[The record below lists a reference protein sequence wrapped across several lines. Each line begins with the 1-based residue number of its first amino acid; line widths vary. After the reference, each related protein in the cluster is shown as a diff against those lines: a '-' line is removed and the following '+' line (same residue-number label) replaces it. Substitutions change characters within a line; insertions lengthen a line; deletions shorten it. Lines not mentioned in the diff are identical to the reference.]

1 MTDLEKLEFLRKEGT
16 GCHLYYRDQVGK
28 YDRFEWKFNVQENW
42 DCVYFYHSKGFYN
55 SVVLPRSADESSR
68 RCRESNMGGLLC
80 TMSKIVRIEKC
91 IDGVFYPIWTE
102 VDGFIETDYSHFIKI
117 KNYYYSI
124 KSIENLID
132 EVVDLKRIVSK
143 LNIY

>member
-1 MTDLEKLEFLRKEGT
+1 M
-16 GCHLYYRDQVGK
+16 
-28 YDRFEWKFNVQENW
+28 YDVQ
-42 DCVYFYHSKGFYN
+42 
-55 SVVLPRSADESSR
+55 
-68 RCRESNMGGLLC
+68 
-80 TMSKIVRIEKC
+80 IVRIEKC

-117 KNYYYSI
+117 KNHYYSI

>member
-1 MTDLEKLEFLRKEGT
+1 MTNLEKLEYLQKEGR
-16 GCHLYYRDQVGK
+16 GCRLYYRDQTVQYDSFDWK
-28 YDRFEWKFNVQENW
+28 YNVEENW
-42 DCVYFYHSKGFYN
+42 DNVYFYHSNGYYN
-55 SVVLPRSADESSR
+55 SVILFRSDDETSQ
-68 RCRESNMGGLLC
+68 RCRQNNLDGLLQ
-80 TMSKIVRIEKC
+80 TMSIIVRIDKC

-132 EVVDLKRIVSK
+132 EVVDLTRIVSK